1 MRALPPRV
9 HVRPRM
15 ANEDVVLAIGDR
27 VGSYRIVG
35 ALAPNAFRAVHITTP
50 RRVVIYVGGAT
61 QWRETAIDVLRAA
74 RMIDSLAHPGIAP
87 IVDRGVLGDRRPWW
101 ASEVPNGMRLYDL
114 IARRTMPSSE
124 AGELLRDLA
133 EVLAHA
139 HARGFVHGALT
150 LRSIVL
156 ATGDRKFPLCITDW
170 GLPALREDNG
180 VFAAPEGETS
190 AAADIYALGVISYRA
205 VTRRFPADRV
215 IDELPGVAPSLALLV
230 ARMLAADPSERP
242 SANEVRGLAKELLAE
257 PTAVPRDTTDIV
269 QAATPRFSKPK
280 WTPAPPLTVT
290 SHGAD
295 SASAS
300 GEIEKD

>member
-1 MRALPPRV
+1 
-9 HVRPRM
+9 M

-35 ALAPNAFRAVHITTP
+35 ALAPNAFRAVHITSP
-50 RRVVIYVGGAT
+50 RRVVIYIGGAT
-61 QWRETAIDVLRAA
+61 RWRETAIDVLRAA

-124 AGELLRDLA
+124 AGELVRDLA

-156 ATGDRKFPLCITDW
+156 ATGERHFPVCITDW
-170 GLPALREDNG
+170 GLPAEDHG
-180 VFAAPEGETS
+180 VFAAPEGEAS
-190 AAADIYALGVISYRA
+190 VAADIYALGVIIYRA
-205 VTRRFPADRV
+205 VTRRFPVDRV
-215 IDELPGVAPSLALLV
+215 IDELPGVTPSLALLV
-230 ARMLAADPSERP
+230 ARMLATDPAERP
-242 SANEVRGLAKELLAE
+242 TAEEIRGLAKELLAE
-257 PTAVPRDTTDIV
+257 PSAAPRETTDTV

-280 WTPAPPLTVT
+280 WTPAPPITVT

-295 SASAS
+295 SATAA